1 MPLAIWNV
9 SGDSAVIAAVAAFA
23 ALVAALTAQYRL
35 KAQLTHDSQMRERDA
50 TRDALDGVVNEIT
63 AAAKP
68 MIHAGEVFRE
78 LFRVR
83 AATAKTI
90 QDHGV
95 VEAEKEARSAVEA
108 LRARRAPLMAAS
120 FRLHLRF
127 PDSEPIIGLLSRWR
141 DTFDEL
147 ADHYEAA
154 LDAGEFERKERFETA
169 EETSSRLG
177 TQLNEFL
184 TEARAWASNP
194 PH

>member
-1 MPLAIWNV
+1 
-9 SGDSAVIAAVAAFA
+9 
-23 ALVAALTAQYRL
+23 
-35 KAQLTHDSQMRERDA
+35 MRERDA

-68 MIHAGEVFRE
+68 MIHAGEAFRE

-90 QDHGV
+90 QDQGV
-95 VEAEKEARSAVEA
+95 VGAEREARAAVEA

-127 PDSEPIIGLLSRWR
+127 PDSDPIIGLLSRWR
-141 DTFDEL
+141 GIFDEL
-147 ADHYEAA
+147 ADHYEAV
-154 LDAGEFERKERFETA
+154 LDAGEFEREERFESA

-177 TQLNEFL
+177 AQLNEFL
-184 TEARAWASNP
+184 TEARMWASNP
-194 PH
+194 SD